1 MIGGLVMLALTSA
14 KLTLMVLVGV
24 PLTVVPIILFG
35 RRVRKLARASQD
47 RVGDVGAYVDE
58 ALHEIRTVQ
67 AYGHE
72 DEDRRQFGA
81 RVESAFATALQR
93 IRQRA
98 FLVATV
104 ILLVFGAVGVILWI
118 GGHDVVA
125 GRISAGQLSAFVFY
139 AVIVASAVGTISEVI
154 GDLQRA
160 AGATERLFELLE
172 VDAAIR
178 APADPTPLPVPARGT
193 VAFRDVTFHY
203 PSRPDTAALRDFSL
217 DVAAGEKVALVGPS
231 GAGKTTVF
239 QLLLRFY
246 DPQRGAVTI
255 DGVDL
260 RAADPADVARRL
272 AVVPQDPV
280 IFAASV
286 LDNVRYGRPDAT
298 EEEVRAACDAAYA
311 TEFIERIPEGFDSY
325 LGERGV
331 RLSGGQRQRI
341 AIARAILADRPVLLL
356 DEATSALDAESER
369 MVQLALERLMAGR
382 TVLIIA
388 HRLATVR
395 HADRIAVMEH
405 GRIIA
410 TGHARRAHAVQS
422 ALCAAGGAAIRC
434 SVRRAGQRGGR
445 AGRARGGTM
454 IGSPPLHTSC
464 PKSMTTIL
472 TFPNS
477 PYELHQPF
485 EPAGDQPEA
494 IDKLVE
500 GLDRRTVVPDAARCH
515 RIGQDVHDGQRH
527 RAHRPP
533 GDRDRAEQDARR
545 AALLRIP
552 RVLPAQRGRVL
563 RLVLRL
569 LPAGSVRPVARSL
582 HREGFVDQR
591 AHRADAAVGD
601 QGDPRA
607 AGLRDRGHGIGDLR
621 HRRSVRVPQHDPA
634 PEAGRQAVA
643 ARRDQAPDRDAIH
656 AQRRRLQAR
665 RVPRARRRARHLSGG
680 ERRERD
686 PRLAVRRRGR
696 DAADCSIR

>member
-1 MIGGLVMLALTSA
+1 MARANAAIPIDAPKLPPLTALKMLARVGRFVRPYRKQVVLAGIGLLFAVASVLAVGQGLKFVIDRGFAAGNAAELDRTLALMLAVIVTLALATYTRFYYVSWLGERVTADLRRAVFDHLLALPPGYFEVMRTGEVISRLTNDTTMLEAVIGSSASMAIRNALLMIGGLVMLALTSA

-72 DEDRRQFGA
+72 DEDRRQFGT
-81 RVESAFATALQR
+81 RVENAFSTARQR

-139 AVIVASAVGTISEVI
+139 AVIVAGAVGTISEVV

-160 AGATERLFELLE
+160 AGATERLFELLS
-172 VDAAIR
+172 VDAGIR
-178 APADPTPLPVPARGT
+178 APEHPVALPAPARGT

-203 PSRPDTAALRDFSL
+203 PSRQDTAALEEFSL

-246 DPQRGAVTI
+246 DPQRGSVTI

-260 RAADPADVARRL
+260 RAADPAAVRAHL

-280 IFAASV
+280 IFATSV
-286 LDNVRYGRPDAT
+286 LENVRYGRPDAT
-298 EEEVRAACDAAYA
+298 EAQVRAACDAAYA
-311 TEFIERIPEGFDSY
+311 TEFIERIPEGYGSF

-369 MVQLALERLMAGR
+369 MVQLALERLMTGR
-382 TVLIIA
+382 TVIIIA

-395 HADRIAVMEH
+395 HADRIAVMER

-410 TGHARRAHAVQS
+410 TGTHDTLTQSNPLYARLAALQFGAGGTGSSNEEIAPDLPAAVQ
-422 ALCAAGGAAIRC
+422 
-434 SVRRAGQRGGR
+434 
-445 AGRARGGTM
+445 
-454 IGSPPLHTSC
+454 
-464 PKSMTTIL
+464 
-472 TFPNS
+472 
-477 PYELHQPF
+477 
-485 EPAGDQPEA
+485 
-494 IDKLVE
+494 
-500 GLDRRTVVPDAARCH
+500 
-515 RIGQDVHDGQRH
+515 
-527 RAHRPP
+527 
-533 GDRDRAEQDARR
+533 
-545 AALLRIP
+545 
-552 RVLPAQRGRVL
+552 
-563 RLVLRL
+563 
-569 LPAGSVRPVARSL
+569 
-582 HREGFVDQR
+582 
-591 AHRADAAVGD
+591 
-601 QGDPRA
+601 
-607 AGLRDRGHGIGDLR
+607 
-621 HRRSVRVPQHDPA
+621 
-634 PEAGRQAVA
+634 
-643 ARRDQAPDRDAIH
+643 
-656 AQRRRLQAR
+656 
-665 RVPRARRRARHLSGG
+665 
-680 ERRERD
+680 
-686 PRLAVRRRGR
+686 
-696 DAADCSIR
+696 

>member
-1 MIGGLVMLALTSA
+1 MARSDPAIPIDAPKLPPVTALKVLARVGRFVRPYKKQVIFAGIALIFAAASVLAVGQGLKFVIDRGFAAGNAAELDRMLGAMMLIIVVLALATYTRFYYVSWLGERVTADLRREVFDHLLALPPGYFEVMRTGEVISRLTNDTTMLETVIGSSASMAIRNVLLMIGGLVMLALTSA
-14 KLTLMVLVGV
+14 KLTFGVLVGV
-24 PLTVVPIILFG
+24 PLTIVPIILFG

-72 DEDRRQFGA
+72 AEDRRQFGL
-81 RVESAFATALQR
+81 RVENAFATARQR

-118 GGHDVVA
+118 GGHDVLA

-139 AVIVASAVGTISEVI
+139 AVIVASAVGAISEVV

-172 VDAAIR
+172 VDAGIK
-178 APADPTPLPVPARGT
+178 APANPMALPIPARGT

-203 PSRPDTAALRDFSL
+203 PSRRDTAALEDFSL

-246 DPQRGAVTI
+246 DPERGAVTI

-260 RAADPADVARRL
+260 KAADPAAVRDHL

-280 IFAASV
+280 IFATSV
-286 LDNVRYGRPDAT
+286 LENVRYGRPNAT
-298 EEEVRAACDAAYA
+298 EAEVRAACDAAYA
-311 TEFIERIPEGFDSY
+311 TEFIERIPDGFGSY

-369 MVQLALERLMAGR
+369 MVQLALERLMTGR

-395 HADRIAVMEH
+395 HADRIAVLEH

-410 TGHARRAHAVQS
+410 TGSHDQLTQSNPLYARLA
-422 ALCAAGGAAIRC
+422 ALQFGAGLGNPSNEEVAP
-434 SVRRAGQRGGR
+434 
-445 AGRARGGTM
+445 
-454 IGSPPLHTSC
+454 GSP
-464 PKSMTTIL
+464 
-472 TFPNS
+472 
-477 PYELHQPF
+477 
-485 EPAGDQPEA
+485 
-494 IDKLVE
+494 
-500 GLDRRTVVPDAARCH
+500 
-515 RIGQDVHDGQRH
+515 
-527 RAHRPP
+527 
-533 GDRDRAEQDARR
+533 
-545 AALLRIP
+545 AAL
-552 RVLPAQRGRVL
+552 Q
-563 RLVLRL
+563 
-569 LPAGSVRPVARSL
+569 
-582 HREGFVDQR
+582 
-591 AHRADAAVGD
+591 
-601 QGDPRA
+601 
-607 AGLRDRGHGIGDLR
+607 
-621 HRRSVRVPQHDPA
+621 
-634 PEAGRQAVA
+634 
-643 ARRDQAPDRDAIH
+643 
-656 AQRRRLQAR
+656 
-665 RVPRARRRARHLSGG
+665 
-680 ERRERD
+680 
-686 PRLAVRRRGR
+686 
-696 DAADCSIR
+696 

>member
-1 MIGGLVMLALTSA
+1 MLALTSA

-24 PLTVVPIILFG
+24 PLTVVPILLFG
-35 RRVRKLARASQD
+35 RRVRRLARATQD

-72 DEDRRQFGA
+72 EEDRRQFGS

-98 FLVATV
+98 ILVATV
-104 ILLVFGAVGVILWI
+104 IMLVFGAVGVILWI

-125 GRISAGQLSAFVFY
+125 GRISPGQLSAFVFY
-139 AVIVASAVGTISEVI
+139 AVIVASAAGAISEVV

-172 VDAAIR
+172 VDSAIR
-178 APADPTPLPVPARGT
+178 APANPTPLPIPARGT

-203 PSRPDTAALRDFSL
+203 PSRPDTAALREFSL

-246 DPQRGAVTI
+246 DPQLGSVTI
-255 DGVDL
+255 DGIDV
-260 RAADPADVARRL
+260 RAADPSAVRERL

-286 LDNVRYGRPDAT
+286 LENVRYGRPGATDA
-298 EEEVRAACDAAYA
+298 EVRAACDAAYA
-311 TEFIERIPEGFDSY
+311 TEFIERIPDGFGSY

-369 MVQLALERLMAGR
+369 AVQLALERLMAGR

-410 TGHARRAHAVQS
+410 TGTHEALTQTNPLYARLAALQFGAGLVRPSNEEIAPDWPAAVQ
-422 ALCAAGGAAIRC
+422 
-434 SVRRAGQRGGR
+434 
-445 AGRARGGTM
+445 
-454 IGSPPLHTSC
+454 
-464 PKSMTTIL
+464 
-472 TFPNS
+472 
-477 PYELHQPF
+477 
-485 EPAGDQPEA
+485 
-494 IDKLVE
+494 
-500 GLDRRTVVPDAARCH
+500 
-515 RIGQDVHDGQRH
+515 
-527 RAHRPP
+527 
-533 GDRDRAEQDARR
+533 
-545 AALLRIP
+545 
-552 RVLPAQRGRVL
+552 
-563 RLVLRL
+563 
-569 LPAGSVRPVARSL
+569 
-582 HREGFVDQR
+582 
-591 AHRADAAVGD
+591 
-601 QGDPRA
+601 
-607 AGLRDRGHGIGDLR
+607 
-621 HRRSVRVPQHDPA
+621 
-634 PEAGRQAVA
+634 
-643 ARRDQAPDRDAIH
+643 
-656 AQRRRLQAR
+656 
-665 RVPRARRRARHLSGG
+665 
-680 ERRERD
+680 
-686 PRLAVRRRGR
+686 
-696 DAADCSIR
+696 